1 MTAASNLDEILGPE
15 PTIEESVET
24 TPTDPV
30 VEAPVEN
37 STPTDVPRETEV
49 APIENKQTP
58 EQIAENYKRMAHAE
72 RMERK
77 QMQEQMKLMQQRFEQ
92 LTAAMQP
99 APAPEPEFEVDPLA
113 ATHIKVE
120 KVAQSLEQMK
130 VEAEQRKH
138 QESYQGFVRQIQAD
152 EANFMQ
158 KVPDYKDAISF
169 IQNRRI
175 AELEA
180 MGHDE
185 QIIRGVISQDA
196 LQLTQRA
203 MQLGESPAKFGYE
216 LAKKLGY
223 AGKPQSN
230 IDQIAAGQQVAKSVA
245 GGAQPVSEGSLPENL
260 AEMNDAEFAAL
271 LAKYE
276 KAMK

>member
-1 MTAASNLDEILGPE
+1 MTAANNLDEILGPE
-15 PTIEESVET
+15 PTVEQVSQEVAAE
-24 TPTDPV
+24 PV
-30 VEAPVEN
+30 VEQAPTEIVAE
-37 STPTDVPRETEV
+37 PVVPEAT
-49 APIENKQTP
+49 PIENKQTP

-77 QMQEQMKLMQQRFEQ
+77 QMQEQMKIMQQRFEQ

-99 APAPEPEFEVDPLA
+99 APTPEPEFTDDPLA
-113 ATHIKVE
+113 ATHVKVE
-120 KVAQSLEQMK
+120 KVAQSIEQLRA
-130 VEAEQRKH
+130 EAEQRKH
-138 QESYQGFVRQIQAD
+138 HESYQNFVRQIQSD
-152 EANFMQ
+152 EASFMQ

-169 IQNRRI
+169 IQHRRI

-185 QIIRGVISQDA
+185 QTIRGVIAQDA

-203 MQLGESPAKFGYE
+203 MQLGESPAKFGYD

-223 AGKPQSN
+223 AGKPQGN

-245 GGAQPVSEGSLPENL
+245 GGAQPVSDGSLPENL